1 MNPVDVTLTPSLFE
15 VRADG
20 HSRDA
25 SASPEDE
32 SHAPVQIS
40 LRVEP
45 ERVSVP
51 GRARV
56 LVRVLRQGRPLD
68 GFRLSISSSR
78 GRLSLQGGTTRAGVL
93 SAELQGQPDDVG
105 VALVR
110 VHSDVWEAQAVLST
124 GLEFVREGAA

>member
-1 MNPVDVTLTPSLFE
+1 MKPVDVTLTPSLFE
-15 VRADG
+15 VRPDAG
-20 HSRDA
+20 SGGAAA
-25 SASPEDE
+25 SAADE
-32 SHAPVQIS
+32 SQAPVQIS
-40 LRVEP
+40 VRVEP
-45 ERVSVP
+45 ERVAVP

-56 LVRVLRQGRPLD
+56 LVRVLRHGRPLD